1 MLEIP
6 SGLDF
11 QNFNLDC
18 QPEKYFKKKKDETVK
33 EWLARVSFK
42 ESGWLEKAK
51 FRKENDYWIR
61 KSFNIS
67 LAVLSFLRE
76 NNMTKETLEELCS
89 FEIDLKGSH
98 NWTIAELSKLE
109 LYTNL
114 KFLV

>member
-1 MLEIP
+1 MEIP
-6 SGLDF
+6 SGLNWH
-11 QNFNLDC
+11 NFYRDC
-18 QPEKYFKKKKDETVK
+18 QSKVWFKRREGETVM
-33 EWLARVSFK
+33 ELVSRISFK

-51 FRKENDYWIR
+51 FREKNDYWISR
-61 KSFNIS
+61 SCNIS

-76 NNMTKETLEELCS
+76 NSMTKETLEELCN
-89 FEIDLKGSH
+89 FEIDLKGAH